1 MDPSHL
7 LRLAIRDRS
16 YLFIDDL
23 NRNAMNV
30 ISEIVIV
37 IMKKSRDIVD
47 DESDEIL
54 TFKIYEFSIPSL
66 RY

>member
-1 MDPSHL
+1 M
-7 LRLAIRDRS
+7 
-16 YLFIDDL
+16 DDL
-23 NRNAMNV
+23 NRNTMNV
-30 ISEIVIV
+30 ISEIVI
-37 IMKKSRDIVD
+37 IILKKSRDIVD